1 MYVELVFS
9 LDEVF
14 LSLNKAILCGLIL
27 NELISKS
34 LKHAFKRKENGK
46 IEITQIGKLQK
57 NLPSLADD
65 GVEIH
70 KDINVENT
78 DTLNL
83 QLVSTL
89 VEKNEGTLV
98 LLRQSGTKFI
108 ISFDTKTEV

>member
-1 MYVELVFS
+1 M
-9 LDEVF
+9 
-14 LSLNKAILCGLIL
+14 
-27 NELISKS
+27 
-34 LKHAFKRKENGK
+34 
-46 IEITQIGKLQK
+46 
-57 NLPSLADD
+57 ADD

-89 VEKNEGTLV
+89 VEKKEGTLV

-108 ISFDTKTEV
+108 ICFDTKTEV

>member
-46 IEITQIGKLQK
+46 IEIT
-57 NLPSLADD
+57 
-65 GVEIH
+65 
-70 KDINVENT
+70 
-78 DTLNL
+78 
-83 QLVSTL
+83 
-89 VEKNEGTLV
+89 
-98 LLRQSGTKFI
+98 
-108 ISFDTKTEV
+108 